1 MKVDDTALVVI
12 NVLDNA
18 ESKFIGRFSRPDYV
32 NAIIADLPK
41 FTPIDEVTF
50 VTKYNSVKQYFNDL

>member
-18 ESKFIGRFSRPDYV
+18 ESKFIGRFSRPSYV

-41 FTPIDEVTF
+41 FAPIDEATF
-50 VTKYNSVKQYFNDL
+50 VVKFNAVKEYLNNL